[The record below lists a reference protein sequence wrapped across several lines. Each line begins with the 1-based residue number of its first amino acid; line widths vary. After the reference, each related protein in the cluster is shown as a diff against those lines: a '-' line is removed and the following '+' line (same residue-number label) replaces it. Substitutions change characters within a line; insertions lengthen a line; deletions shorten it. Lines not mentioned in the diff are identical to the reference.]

1 MCNPPYISSNYKLD
15 TETIYDPHVAL
26 FAGDDGL
33 NCYRLII
40 NDIHN
45 YCNKLMIFEVG
56 YDQSECVIEIIK
68 RSPINI
74 KNVYTEK
81 DYAGIN
87 RVIVCEIE

>member
-1 MCNPPYISSNYKLD
+1 
-15 TETIYDPHVAL
+15 
-26 FAGDDGL
+26 
-33 NCYRLII
+33 
-40 NDIHN
+40 
-45 YCNKLMIFEVG
+45 MIFEVG